1 MAGIPAR
8 CKIHLQRMRERFSA
22 AWLAAMTKTRRK
34 PRPLLRCIQSAALA
48 MLVLALI
55 LTYLFLRPLHIP
67 ESEIYTLEP
76 GNNALDLA
84 REMVNNGVIAHTAP
98 MVLAA
103 RLGNYDRDLKAG
115 EYQFMPHF
123 SILDVL
129 DHVVKGV
136 SVPKPIRFI
145 EGWTFRDYLAELL
158 TKPNLE
164 QTLSGVPY
172 DEIMQALG
180 IPQSHPEGWFFPDTY
195 FYVAGQSDA
204 DILKSAYDAMHRRLH
219 EQWDNRASGLPYET
233 PYEALIAASI
243 IEKETG
249 VPSEYPIIGGVIVNR
264 LRKGMRLQMD
274 PTVIYGL
281 DDFDGTLLRAELDA
295 DTPYNTYTRHGL
307 PPTPIA
313 MPGLMAIRAAT
324 QPAETEALYF
334 VARGDGTHRFSR
346 TLDEHIKA
354 VREYRQRSQ

>member
-1 MAGIPAR
+1 MI
-8 CKIHLQRMRERFSA
+8 K
-22 AWLAAMTKTRRK
+22 TKRK
-34 PRPLLRCIQSAALA
+34 PRYFLRCIQSVSL
-48 MLVLALI
+48 MMFVLALI
-55 LTYLFLRPLHIP
+55 LAYLFLRPLHIS

-76 GNNALDLA
+76 GSNALDLA
-84 REMVNNGVIAHTAP
+84 KELADSGVIAHTAP
-98 MVLAA
+98 LVLAA
-103 RLGNYDRDLKAG
+103 RLGNYDRHLKAG

-123 SILDVL
+123 SVLEVL
-129 DHVVKGV
+129 DHVVEGV

-145 EGWTFRDYLAELL
+145 EGWTFRDYLDELQ

-164 QTLSGVPY
+164 LTLSQVP
-172 DEIMQALG
+172 DEDIMQTLG
-180 IPQSHPEGWFFPDTY
+180 IPESHPEGWFFPDTY

-204 DILKSAYDAMHRRLH
+204 DILKSAYDAMHKKLH
-219 EQWDNRASGLPYET
+219 EQWDNRASSLPYDT

-281 DDFDGTLLRAELDA
+281 DDFDGTLLRAELDT

-324 QPAETEALYF
+324 QPTETDALYF

-346 TLDEHIKA
+346 TLDEHIEA
-354 VREYRQRSQ
+354 VREYRRRSQ